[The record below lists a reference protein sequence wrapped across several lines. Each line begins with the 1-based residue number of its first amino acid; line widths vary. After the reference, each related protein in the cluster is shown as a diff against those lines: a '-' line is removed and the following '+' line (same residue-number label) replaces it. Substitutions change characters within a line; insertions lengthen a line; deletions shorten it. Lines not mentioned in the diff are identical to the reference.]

1 MTTTSEVSR
10 VGSMAVVGWV
20 GVLARLILGLT
31 YLTAGVDKAQSLA
44 VTQQATRAFRILPYD
59 LANAWGVFMPFLE
72 IILGVLLVVGLLTRW
87 TAIAGGV
94 LMAVFIAGIISVW
107 VRGISIDCGCF
118 GGGGSTG
125 ATQYPLD
132 IARDVGLLACAVWLV
147 VFPLTKLSADRVL
160 WGR

>member
-1 MTTTSEVSR
+1 VTTTSGDSR
-10 VGSMAVVGWV
+10 IGSTRVTGWV

-31 YLTAGVDKAQSLA
+31 YLTAGVDKAQNLA
-44 VTQQATRAFRILPYD
+44 LTQQATRAFQILPYD
-59 LANAWGVFMPFLE
+59 LANTWGVFMPFLE
-72 IILGVLLVVGLLTRW
+72 IILGALLVVGLFTRW

-118 GGGGSTG
+118 GGGGTTG
-125 ATQYPLD
+125 ATQYPID

-147 VFPLTKLSADRVL
+147 VFPLTKVSADRAL

>member
-1 MTTTSEVSR
+1 MTTATGASR
-10 VGSMAVVGWV
+10 IGSKAVTGWV

-31 YLTAGVDKAQSLA
+31 YLVAGVDKSQNLA
-44 VTQQATRAFRILPYD
+44 ITQQATRAFQILPYD
-59 LANAWGVFMPFLE
+59 LANAWGVFMPFFE
-72 IILGVLLVVGLLTRW
+72 IILGVLLIIGLLTRW
-87 TAIAGGV
+87 TAIAGGA

-118 GGGGSTG
+118 GGGGATG

-132 IARDVGLLACAVWLV
+132 IARDVGLLACAIWLV
-147 VFPLTKLSADRVL
+147 VFPLTKLSADRAL